1 MVSLKN
7 LNVYTNGN
15 FFLEIQSDGS
25 IVPTIF
31 NRDFVTVKKYTIN
44 RQDTFTGNLWQKSNK
59 KIIDNQLVLLIN
71 QESIHEVSVSV
82 MHMWVIQETLDSSP
96 WHAAHGQDLR
106 LDCDSNSAL
115 APSCSHCL
123 G

>member
-44 RQDTFTGNLWQKSNK
+44 RQDIFTGNLWQKSNK
-59 KIIDNQLVLLIN
+59 KIVSNRDE
-71 QESIHEVSVSV
+71 ESAKKFADKYKLS
-82 MHMWVIQETLDSSP
+82 
-96 WHAAHGQDLR
+96 
-106 LDCDSNSAL
+106 
-115 APSCSHCL
+115 
-123 G
+123 

>member
-59 KIIDNQLVLLIN
+59 KIISNRDE
-71 QESIHEVSVSV
+71 ESAKKFADKYKLS
-82 MHMWVIQETLDSSP
+82 
-96 WHAAHGQDLR
+96 
-106 LDCDSNSAL
+106 
-115 APSCSHCL
+115 
-123 G
+123 

>member
-59 KIIDNQLVLLIN
+59 KI
-71 QESIHEVSVSV
+71 
-82 MHMWVIQETLDSSP
+82 T
-96 WHAAHGQDLR
+96 
-106 LDCDSNSAL
+106 
-115 APSCSHCL
+115 CSM
-123 G
+123 GEWK

>member
-59 KIIDNQLVLLIN
+59 KIVSNMDE
-71 QESIHEVSVSV
+71 ESAKKFADKYKLS
-82 MHMWVIQETLDSSP
+82 
-96 WHAAHGQDLR
+96 
-106 LDCDSNSAL
+106 
-115 APSCSHCL
+115 
-123 G
+123 

>member
-59 KIIDNQLVLLIN
+59 KIISNRD
-71 QESIHEVSVSV
+71 EAVSYT
-82 MHMWVIQETLDSSP
+82 HLTLP
-96 WHAAHGQDLR
+96 T
-106 LDCDSNSAL
+106 N
-115 APSCSHCL
+115 
-123 G
+123 

>member
-59 KIIDNQLVLLIN
+59 KIISNRDEELSLIH
-71 QESIHEVSVSV
+71 I
-82 MHMWVIQETLDSSP
+82 
-96 WHAAHGQDLR
+96 
-106 LDCDSNSAL
+106 
-115 APSCSHCL
+115 
-123 G
+123 

>member
-7 LNVYTNGN
+7 SNVYTNGN

-31 NRDFVTVKKYTIN
+31 NRDFVTVKKYTMN

-59 KIIDNQLVLLIN
+59 KIVSNRDE
-71 QESIHEVSVSV
+71 ESAK
-82 MHMWVIQETLDSSP
+82 QFADKY
-96 WHAAHGQDLR
+96 R
-106 LDCDSNSAL
+106 LS
-115 APSCSHCL
+115 
-123 G
+123 

>member
-44 RQDTFTGNLWQKSNK
+44 RQDTFTGNLWRKLNK
-59 KIIDNQLVLLIN
+59 KIVSNRDE
-71 QESIHEVSVSV
+71 ESAKKFA
-82 MHMWVIQETLDSSP
+82 DK
-96 WHAAHGQDLR
+96 
-106 LDCDSNSAL
+106 
-115 APSCSHCL
+115 
-123 G
+123 

>member
-31 NRDFVTVKKYTIN
+31 NRDFVTVQKYTIN
-44 RQDTFTGNLWQKSNK
+44 RQDTCTGNLWQQSNTT
-59 KIIDNQLVLLIN
+59 I
-71 QESIHEVSVSV
+71 
-82 MHMWVIQETLDSSP
+82 
-96 WHAAHGQDLR
+96 A
-106 LDCDSNSAL
+106 SNSHEESAKKFADKYKL
-115 APSCSHCL
+115 S
-123 G
+123 